1 MIRMTFQSGLKEK
14 EKQFVAFKQ
23 QFGYTYEARI
33 YNLLDFDRFCAA
45 NYPGRDTL
53 DRDIVLKWAVIR
65 PTETANGFA
74 TRISAVRQFGK
85 YLVMLGEDAYIIP
98 DGFRGGDMPL
108 MPYIFS
114 EATLRQFLGYTDS
127 MVPEAVQVR
136 CFGSAPLYSGM
147 IPAVLEEVLLCPVRV
162 AYPVPVN
169 K

>member
-85 YLVMLGEDAYIIP
+85 YQIGRAHV
-98 DGFRGGDMPL
+98 
-108 MPYIFS
+108 
-114 EATLRQFLGYTDS
+114 
-127 MVPEAVQVR
+127 
-136 CFGSAPLYSGM
+136 
-147 IPAVLEEVLLCPVRV
+147 
-162 AYPVPVN
+162 
-169 K
+169 